1 MYDNYVSDPDDSTT
15 PLSGSDQG
23 LTITSTPRARS
34 CIQRAQNAPT
44 AFDHAPTANSDKLS
58 FQESRPLTPSEGE
71 ENAAAK
77 DYLPEREVFMVR
89 IAEIKDTEAET
100 LALIDLDDYY
110 INDDKYLP
118 DAPNQSINVEG
129 ERSRLP

>member
-1 MYDNYVSDPDDSTT
+1 MLQLHLIMP
-15 PLSGSDQG
+15 
-23 LTITSTPRARS
+23 
-34 CIQRAQNAPT
+34 PT
-44 AFDHAPTANSDKLS
+44 ASSDKLS

-71 ENAAAK
+71 ENSAAK

-100 LALIDLDDYY
+100 LALIDLDDYC

-118 DAPNQSINVEG
+118 DAPVQSMNVEG
-129 ERSRLP
+129 ERSGLP

>member
-1 MYDNYVSDPDDSTT
+1 MLQLHLIMP
-15 PLSGSDQG
+15 
-23 LTITSTPRARS
+23 
-34 CIQRAQNAPT
+34 PT
-44 AFDHAPTANSDKLS
+44 ASSDKLS

-71 ENAAAK
+71 ENSAAK
-77 DYLPEREVFMVR
+77 DNLPEREVFMVR
-89 IAEIKDTEAET
+89 IAEIKDTEVET

-118 DAPNQSINVEG
+118 DAPNQSMNVEG